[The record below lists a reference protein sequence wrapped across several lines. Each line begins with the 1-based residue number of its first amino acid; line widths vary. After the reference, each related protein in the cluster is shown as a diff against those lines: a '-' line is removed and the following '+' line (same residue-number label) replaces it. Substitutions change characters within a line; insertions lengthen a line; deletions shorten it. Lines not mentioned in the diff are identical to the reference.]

1 MAGTREVPE
10 PKRSDLREL
19 IEFYTAECDRQAEQE
34 TLRLGVRKPGVEDD
48 PETDVRDD
56 VTISTYQSI
65 EACRAAVEDIAAAAY
80 RKVYEHIEQGCSS
93 EGRMVELRPGHRTQL
108 SDGACSERNI
118 PRFAR
123 RFADD
128 WQRSPAADAAPT
140 PEISPHAPPASRT
153 GQGQRFSPTAAPRR
167 RSEPSPAAAP
177 EESRQRNRVV
187 SGSSFRVTTPNDV
200 EITREQHQ
208 ALQRR
213 CGELYP
219 RARQYEFVIT
229 YNHMRRNYT
238 GTIRYQDEQGNWKTG
253 NMRTG
258 RSPDAVIQSLL
269 TAD

>member
-1 MAGTREVPE
+1 MAGTRAVPE
-10 PKRSDLREL
+10 PKRGDLREL
-19 IEFYTAECDRQAEQE
+19 IEFYTAECERQAGQPN
-34 TLRLGVRKPGVEDD
+34 LRLGVRKPGVEDN
-48 PETDVRDD
+48 PGTDNRED
-56 VTISTYQSI
+56 VTVSTYTSI
-65 EACRAAVEDIAAAAY
+65 EECQAAVEEVAADAY
-80 RKVYEHIEQGCSS
+80 KKVYEHIQRGCSS
-93 EGRMVELRPGHRTQL
+93 EDRMVELRPGHRTQL
-108 SDGACSERNI
+108 SEGACSDRNI

-123 RFADD
+123 RFSDD
-128 WQRSPAADAAPT
+128 WQVRLGADTAPT
-140 PEISPHAPPASRT
+140 PEISPDAPPASRT
-153 GQGQRFSPTAAPRR
+153 GQGQRVSPTAAPRR
-167 RSEPSPAAAP
+167 RSDPSPAAAP
-177 EESRQRNRVV
+177 EERRQRNRVV

-219 RARQYEFVIT
+219 GARQYEFVIT

-238 GTIRYQDEQGNWKTG
+238 GTIRYQDEQGNWQTG